1 MSDAGPRPLE
11 RAAIAADHVLYGL
24 VVVGTTA

>member
-11 RAAIAADHVLYGL
+11 RAAIAADHGLCGL
-24 VVVGTTA
+24 VVAGRTA